1 MDMTN
6 EDELREQLNE
16 EMAKFEEEGY
26 FKRLG
31 KMFSGLGRPRDSRE
45 YKEAL
50 IELQRQVAPLSAIL
64 LPLIVVTLIR
74 SICGLFITY

>member
-6 EDELREQLNE
+6 EDELREQLHE
-16 EMAKFEEEGY
+16 EMAKFEEDGY

-50 IELQRQVAPLSAIL
+50 IEL
-64 LPLIVVTLIR
+64 
-74 SICGLFITY
+74 